1 MEDHLNRSGFF
12 TTRRRHGVLL
22 CLFTEAGG
30 DSGVFVDSQRVSR
43 YFQMELTLVVVVVV
57 G

>member
-43 YFQMELTLVVVVVV
+43 YFQMELTLVVVV